1 MLKYNIY
8 AMQKINEALMCS
20 KSAVPQYLQVSPQA
34 YNKWCKRGHIQLR
47 KLVDICNTYQIPLC
61 NFIVID
67 DTTSQGVDCIKSKWY
82 PIEFHF
88 DLFIGN
94 LIKKNNMSTGGKYSP
109 REQVKKLLGIGNARY
124 KYFNDN
130 DIDKILTLTVDDWLG
145 FCNKAHLY
153 PGDYIID
160 PNGEIPV
167 DLDNNVEITERFT
180 YIHRC
185 QAYSNNQLA
194 KEEEI
199 RTLNSSNME
208 KDKRIG
214 ELSFENKRLKA
225 EIEILRNENKRLI
238 DSNRKLTIQLGKK
251 SK

>member
-8 AMQKINEALMCS
+8 AMQKINEALMCN
-20 KSAVPQYLQVSPQA
+20 KSSVPQRLQVSPQT
-34 YNKWCKRGHIQLR
+34 YNNWCKGGHIQLR

-61 NFIVID
+61 NFIVISG
-67 DTTSQGVDCIKSKWY
+67 TENQGVDCIKSIWH

-94 LIKKNNMSTGGKYSP
+94 LIKKNNITSGENSTP

-124 KYFNDN
+124 KYLKDN
-130 DIDKILTLTVDDWLG
+130 NIDMILTMTIDEWIE

-167 DLDNNVEITERFT
+167 DYDNDVEITERFT

-185 QAYSNNQLA
+185 QAYSDNQLL

-199 RTLNSSNME
+199 RALHCSNME
-208 KDKRIG
+208 KDKLIG
-214 ELSFENKRLKA
+214 ELKFENKRLKVDY
-225 EIEILRNENKRLI
+225 EILMKENQKLVE
-238 DSNRKLTIQLGKK
+238 SNRKLTIQLGKK